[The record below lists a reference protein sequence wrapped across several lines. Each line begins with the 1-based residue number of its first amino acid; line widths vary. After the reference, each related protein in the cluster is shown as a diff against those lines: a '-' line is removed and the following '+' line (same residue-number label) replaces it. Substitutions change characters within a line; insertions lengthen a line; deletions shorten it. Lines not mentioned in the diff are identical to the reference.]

1 MEVNMPVAVE
11 QSINTNTSLAKKE
24 APPKDKL
31 EGFEQA
37 LRNSQSKQEK
47 SKDSKVDQPLTEKVG
62 GRLEEEIKTVIEAED
77 STIEELILTLLRIYK
92 LNTEDSKVDTGAVD
106 YVAANYETMG
116 DKFFQDID
124 PLVLGT
130 SDSNNNPVLQMVSD
144 ILSTDK
150 LPVEIRE
157 VLQEYLKGSVERQDF
172 TLKDYN
178 TYGNSVVESL
188 TQANLT
194 EGDTLRNRLIGEIK
208 TVIEAE
214 DSTIEELILTLLRIY
229 KLNTE
234 DSKVDTGAVDY
245 VAANYETMGDKF
257 FQDIDPL
264 VLGTSDS
271 NNNPVLQMVSDILST
286 DKLPVEIREVLQE
299 YLKGSVERQDFTL
312 KDYNTYGNSVVESLT
327 QANLTEGDT
336 LRNRLIGEIKTLLKA
351 RESDEPVKKLTAE
364 AKILDIKES
373 LPTDLRKTENVEV
386 KARVSGQVAKNSQSY
401 EFRAN
406 SFLNEGNNL
415 RETNNLIFVREDK
428 NASNNNSILEKEEAF
443 LKGILEDKDK
453 GEGKINLFMNYLKVS
468 TSAESPN
475 ENQSEVVVS
484 KVNFVNDIIKTVKFM
499 ETSSLKEL
507 KVSINPKEIGELL
520 ITVTMESGKMKAN
533 IEANSKDSYNLLMS
547 NLEDI
552 KKTMASNEVSL
563 QDINVSINQGDTT
576 FFKDSS
582 QRQENQNDS
591 SNTGLRARKLSLDD
605 DVIIA
610 EDSESLIDS
619 QINMLA

>member
-1 MEVNMPVAVE
+1 
-11 QSINTNTSLAKKE
+11 
-24 APPKDKL
+24 
-31 EGFEQA
+31 
-37 LRNSQSKQEK
+37 
-47 SKDSKVDQPLTEKVG
+47 
-62 GRLEEEIKTVIEAED
+62 
-77 STIEELILTLLRIYK
+77 
-92 LNTEDSKVDTGAVD
+92 
-106 YVAANYETMG
+106 MG

-172 TLKDYN
+172 
-178 TYGNSVVESL
+178 
-188 TQANLT
+188 
-194 EGDTLRNRLIGEIK
+194 I
-208 TVIEAE
+208 
-214 DSTIEELILTLLRIY
+214 
-229 KLNTE
+229 
-234 DSKVDTGAVDY
+234 
-245 VAANYETMGDKF
+245 
-257 FQDIDPL
+257 
-264 VLGTSDS
+264 
-271 NNNPVLQMVSDILST
+271 
-286 DKLPVEIREVLQE
+286 
-299 YLKGSVERQDFTL
+299 L

-415 RETNNLIFVREDK
+415 KETNNLTFVREDK

-552 KKTMASNEVSL
+552 KKAMVSNEVSL

-576 FFKDSS
+576 FSKIVPKGKKIKM
-582 QRQENQNDS
+582 
-591 SNTGLRARKLSLDD
+591 TVLTLD
-605 DVIIA
+605 
-610 EDSESLIDS
+610 
-619 QINMLA
+619 

>member
-172 TLKDYN
+172 
-178 TYGNSVVESL
+178 
-188 TQANLT
+188 
-194 EGDTLRNRLIGEIK
+194 I
-208 TVIEAE
+208 
-214 DSTIEELILTLLRIY
+214 
-229 KLNTE
+229 
-234 DSKVDTGAVDY
+234 
-245 VAANYETMGDKF
+245 
-257 FQDIDPL
+257 
-264 VLGTSDS
+264 
-271 NNNPVLQMVSDILST
+271 
-286 DKLPVEIREVLQE
+286 
-299 YLKGSVERQDFTL
+299 L

-415 RETNNLIFVREDK
+415 KETNNLTFVREDKNASNNNSILEKEEAFLTEGDTLRNRLIGEIKTLLKARESDEPVKKLTAEAKILDIKESLPTDLRKTENVEVKARVSGQVAKNSQSYEFRANSFLNEGNNLKETNNLTFVREDK

-552 KKTMASNEVSL
+552 KKAMVSNEVSL

>member
-172 TLKDYN
+172 
-178 TYGNSVVESL
+178 
-188 TQANLT
+188 
-194 EGDTLRNRLIGEIK
+194 I
-208 TVIEAE
+208 
-214 DSTIEELILTLLRIY
+214 
-229 KLNTE
+229 
-234 DSKVDTGAVDY
+234 
-245 VAANYETMGDKF
+245 
-257 FQDIDPL
+257 
-264 VLGTSDS
+264 
-271 NNNPVLQMVSDILST
+271 
-286 DKLPVEIREVLQE
+286 
-299 YLKGSVERQDFTL
+299 L

-351 RESDEPVKKLTAE
+351 KESDEPVKKLTAE

-415 RETNNLIFVREDK
+415 KETNNLTFVREDK

-552 KKTMASNEVSL
+552 KKAMVSNEVSL

>member
-172 TLKDYN
+172 ILKDYN

-208 TVIEAE
+208 
-214 DSTIEELILTLLRIY
+214 TLLRIY

-299 YLKGSVERQDFTL
+299 YLKGSVERQDFIL

-415 RETNNLIFVREDK
+415 KETNNLTFVREDK

-552 KKTMASNEVSL
+552 KKAMASNEVSL